1 MEHPRGEVEIES
13 EVDVPS
19 FWMKNTVAAALLST
33 LTRYVNPMK

>member
-19 FWMKNTVAAALLST
+19 FWMKNTVAAALL
-33 LTRYVNPMK
+33 LWPDIYINPMK